1 MTRKG
6 QGSLGPGF
14 WILLVLLAGLL
25 LAALYY
31 FGLAPRLAA
40 YQAQARAS
48 KIVPARPV
56 MFVAAALARPVTELP
71 VTGTVE
77 ASRETPLYA
86 RTTGYVKD
94 WFVDLGDKVLAGQV
108 LAELDTPEIDH
119 ELTQARA
126 SADQAKAQVE
136 LAQNEADRWTKMT
149 QDHAVSQ
156 ADADAKTAAL
166 NEAQANFNAAEANV
180 GRLADLETFKQIRA
194 PYDGTITARNL
205 EVGTLVGAGP
215 GPSGSEL
222 FRVTQTD
229 PVRVFV
235 DVPEANAPVIAAGI
249 EAKVQVAAYP
259 GRVFPGAVVRDAGAL
274 DAKTH
279 TLRTEV
285 HVSNPDSALLPG
297 TLANVRLQLIE
308 PAPVLLV
315 PSSSL
320 IMSPAGAAVARLI
333 PSDGREVVHLVPVRI
348 GRLFGDEV
356 ELLGNLVNA
365 GDRLVANPPD
375 DLQDGMVVIAQP
387 YEATPM
393 PSLMPPRPSA
403 PRI

>member
-1 MTRKG
+1 
-6 QGSLGPGF
+6 
-14 WILLVLLAGLL
+14 
-25 LAALYY
+25 
-31 FGLAPRLAA
+31 
-40 YQAQARAS
+40 
-48 KIVPARPV
+48 
-56 MFVAAALARPVTELP
+56 
-71 VTGTVE
+71 
-77 ASRETPLYA
+77 
-86 RTTGYVKD
+86 
-94 WFVDLGDKVLAGQV
+94 
-108 LAELDTPEIDH
+108 
-119 ELTQARA
+119 
-126 SADQAKAQVE
+126 
-136 LAQNEADRWTKMT
+136 
-149 QDHAVSQ
+149 
-156 ADADAKTAAL
+156 
-166 NEAQANFNAAEANV
+166 
-180 GRLADLETFKQIRA
+180 
-194 PYDGTITARNL
+194 
-205 EVGTLVGAGP
+205 
-215 GPSGSEL
+215 
-222 FRVTQTD
+222 
-229 PVRVFV
+229 
-235 DVPEANAPVIAAGI
+235 
-249 EAKVQVAAYP
+249 
-259 GRVFPGAVVRDAGAL
+259 VVRDAGAL